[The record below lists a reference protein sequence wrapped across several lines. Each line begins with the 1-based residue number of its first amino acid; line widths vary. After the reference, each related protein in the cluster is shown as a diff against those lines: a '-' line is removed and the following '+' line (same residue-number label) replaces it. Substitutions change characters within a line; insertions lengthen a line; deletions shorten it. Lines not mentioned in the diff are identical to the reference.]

1 MSIMTGNLGWKG
13 EKGYS
18 AYEIAVKNGFLGS
31 EKDWL
36 SMLGT
41 SSHFDRD
48 IKLYETG
55 EANTGEFVLPDS
67 YTSNSFIDVYVEGER
82 LASNEYALDIE
93 NKKIIL
99 AHSLSVV
106 GTRVEVVVYT
116 MSTNSL
122 PIIENPAVATE
133 GNVLSAKTI
142 VDDLYNNYIIDE
154 ITVKKHHHES
164 SNTDFYLAYI
174 PHKDK
179 DGNIIKL
186 KRGFANDVESSNVKA
201 DETVRSFAN
210 RHKATLCFNAGVFNP
225 TELTPVGVIV
235 HNGTLMSNQGN
246 PTVNNEVL
254 GIKDDNTLI
263 PYKYDVDSTTIISSG
278 CKESVVAF
286 NHLLINGVRQTIN
299 IEDDYRYQWNIL
311 AQNTTTKDFYLFV
324 CDGKG
329 INGTEG
335 MTIPEA
341 LDIIEELG
349 CDYAFR
355 LDQGGSTSLIY
366 KGEMINVKSDDNGYT
381 EREVGD
387 FIYFAKETKTDDG
400 NELAYIYKK
409 IGDLKEAIRDLELDL
424 FNKKEFNS
432 DRVTLTPTSSQ
443 SASIIVNKDGTDRC
457 SIVLDHPSQPLSFGI
472 WDYVNGRTSFR
483 AGSDG
488 YITTPL
494 GQYGFFPKYIPLNN
508 DIDSLNTTTI
518 VYCQNTAKN
527 SPYTDKHSFIFNFAM
542 GTGTTNM
549 CQMAI
554 PMSSALEG
562 NLTVKVRNRVEVNG
576 TWTWGDWYKLTAGGK

>member
-1 MSIMTGNLGWKG
+1 MIARGKLAYKG
-13 EKGYS
+13 ERGYS
-18 AYEIAVKNGFLGS
+18 AYEIAVQNGFKGT

-36 SMLGT
+36 AILGT
-41 SSHFDRD
+41 SSHFERD
-48 IKLYETG
+48 IKTCVTDAIG
-55 EANTGEFVLPDS
+55 QSIFVLPES

-82 LASNEYALDIE
+82 LSTDEYTIDTE
-93 NKKIIL
+93 TKKINLTKALEVIVTKVEI
-99 AHSLSVV
+99 VV
-106 GTRVEVVVYT
+106 FT

-122 PIIENPAVATE
+122 PIIRNALLADEE
-133 GNVLSAKTI
+133 NVLSAKTI
-142 VDDLYNNYIIDE
+142 VDELYNNYIIDE
-154 ITVKKHHHES
+154 ITVKKHHHEP
-164 SNTDFYLAYI
+164 SNTDFYLAHI
-174 PHKDK
+174 PHLDS

-186 KRGFANDVESSNVKA
+186 KRGFAHDVESSNVKA

-210 RHKATLCFNAGVFNP
+210 RHKATLCFNAGVFDVNN
-225 TELTPVGVIV
+225 LTPVGVIV
-235 HNGTLMSNQGN
+235 HNGTLMSNQGS

-263 PYKYDVDSTTIISSG
+263 PYKYNVESSTIIGSG

-286 NHLLINGVRQTIN
+286 NHLLIDGIRQTIN

-366 KGEMINVKSDDNGYT
+366 KGEMINIKSDDNGYT

-387 FIYFAKETKTDDG
+387 FLYFAKETKTSNED
-400 NELAYIYKK
+400 ELAYIYKK
-409 IGDLKEAIRDLELDL
+409 IGDLKEEIRNLELDL
-424 FNKKEFNS
+424 FNKKTINS
-432 DRVTLTPTSSQ
+432 DRLTLTPASNQ
-443 SASIIVNKDGTDRC
+443 SASLVVNKDGADRC
-457 SIVLDHPSQPLSFGI
+457 SIVLDHPSQPLSFGV

-483 AGSDG
+483 AGADG
-488 YITTPL
+488 YITTVL
-494 GQYGFFPKYIPLNN
+494 GQYGFFPKYVPLNN
-508 DIDSLNTTTI
+508 NIDSLNTTTI

-527 SPYTDKHSFIFNFAM
+527 SPYTDKHAFIMNFAI
-542 GTGTTNM
+542 GTGAANM
-549 CQMAI
+549 CQIAI

-562 NLTVKVRNRVEVNG
+562 NLTVKVRNRTQVNG